1 MVRKLRLIS
10 LIVTLILIFSI
21 FGAAGASADS
31 GHREYQYF
39 VGPAF
44 LENPD
49 VAMAPNG
56 ATIALVGEGT
66 LTIHPESVTGGGT
79 FTSDVLG
86 SGTWTATQLLSF
98 HSYGSGILQ
107 GTPPE
112 FEGGLALIR
121 VHLSPGV
128 DATLQVDC
136 LLGSPPPSAKEGIRL
151 AVEGGP
157 NFNKEVHGET
167 LFIRTD

>member
-1 MVRKLRLIS
+1 MHRKLRLNS

-31 GHREYQYF
+31 GHRQYQYLI
-39 VGPAF
+39 GTAF
-44 LENPD
+44 LESPD

-66 LTIHPESVTGGGT
+66 FTIHPQSVTGGGT
-79 FTSDVLG
+79 FTSDALG
-86 SGTWTATQLLSF
+86 SGAWTATQLLGF
-98 HSYGSGILQ
+98 HSYGSGSLQ

-121 VHLSPGV
+121 IHLSSG
-128 DATLQVDC
+128 
-136 LLGSPPPSAKEGIRL
+136 
-151 AVEGGP
+151 
-157 NFNKEVHGET
+157 
-167 LFIRTD
+167 